1 MNKETN
7 MTKFDKSKFSYHG
20 GYLMYDVGN
29 GDKHRW
35 SPDQKFIARFKHRG
49 PVTKGIFLKQLIKNH
64 TVEEY
69 LQKNANGMGIAPLT
83 ILKDADPKWYNA
95 VLEAY
100 QAKIQAKYGI
110 RPIKFL

>member
-1 MNKETN
+1 
-7 MTKFDKSKFSYHG
+7 MTKFDKTKFSYHG
-20 GYLMYDVGN
+20 GYLMY
-29 GDKHRW
+29 GD
-35 SPDQKFIARFKHRG
+35 KFIARFKHRG

-69 LQKNANGMGIAPLT
+69 LGKNANGMGVAPLT

-100 QAKIQAKYGI
+100 QAKIQAKYGV

>member
-1 MNKETN
+1 

-20 GYLMYDVGN
+20 GYLMY
-29 GDKHRW
+29 GDK
-35 SPDQKFIARFKHRG
+35 FVARFKHRG
-49 PVTKGIFLKQLIKNH
+49 PITKAAFLKQLLKNH

-69 LQKNANGMGIAPLT
+69 FRKNEVERIAPLT

-100 QAKIQAKYGI
+100 QAKIQLKYGI
-110 RPIKFL
+110 RPSYQTSMTIRN

>member
-1 MNKETN
+1 

-20 GYLMYDVGN
+20 GYLMY
-29 GDKHRW
+29 GDK
-35 SPDQKFIARFKHRG
+35 FVARFKHRG
-49 PVTKGIFLKQLIKNH
+49 PVTKGIFLKQLVKNH

-69 LQKNANGMGIAPLT
+69 LGKNANGMGIAPLT

-95 VLEAY
+95 VLEAD
-100 QAKIQAKYGI
+100 QAKIQAKYGV

>member
-1 MNKETN
+1 

-20 GYLMYDVGN
+20 GYLMY
-29 GDKHRW
+29 GDK
-35 SPDQKFIARFKHRG
+35 FVARFKHRG
-49 PVTKGIFLKQLIKNH
+49 PVTKGIFL
-64 TVEEY
+64 
-69 LQKNANGMGIAPLT
+69 
-83 ILKDADPKWYNA
+83 DPKWYNA

>member
-1 MNKETN
+1 
-7 MTKFDKSKFSYHG
+7 MTKFDKTKFSYHG
-20 GYLMYDVGN
+20 GYLMY
-29 GDKHRW
+29 GD
-35 SPDQKFIARFKHRG
+35 KFIARFKHRG

-69 LQKNANGMGIAPLT
+69 LGKNANGMGIAPLT

-100 QAKIQAKYGI
+100 QAKIQAKYGV

>member
-1 MNKETN
+1 

-29 GDKHRW
+29 GDK
-35 SPDQKFIARFKHRG
+35 FVARFKHRG
-49 PVTKGIFLKQLIKNH
+49 PVTKAVFLKQLIKNH

-69 LQKNANGMGIAPLT
+69 LRKNANGMGIAPLT
-83 ILKDADPKWYNA
+83 ILKEADPKWYNA

>member
-1 MNKETN
+1 
-7 MTKFDKSKFSYHG
+7 MTKFDKTKFSYHG
-20 GYLMYDVGN
+20 GYLMY
-29 GDKHRW
+29 GD
-35 SPDQKFIARFKHRG
+35 KFIARFKHRG

-69 LQKNANGMGIAPLT
+69 LSKNANGMGVAPLT

-100 QAKIQAKYGI
+100 QAKIQAKYGV

>member
-1 MNKETN
+1 

-20 GYLMYDVGN
+20 GYLMY
-29 GDKHRW
+29 GD
-35 SPDQKFIARFKHRG
+35 KFIARFKHRG

-69 LQKNANGMGIAPLT
+69 LGKNANGMGVAPLT

-100 QAKIQAKYGI
+100 QAKIQAKYGV
-110 RPIKFL
+110 RPIKFLQGA

>member
-20 GYLMYDVGN
+20 GYLMY
-29 GDKHRW
+29 GD
-35 SPDQKFIARFKHRG
+35 KFIARFKHRG

-69 LQKNANGMGIAPLT
+69 LRKNANGMGIAPLT
-83 ILKDADPKWYNA
+83 ILKEADPKWYNS

>member
-1 MNKETN
+1 

-20 GYLMYDVGN
+20 GYLMY
-29 GDKHRW
+29 GD
-35 SPDQKFIARFKHRG
+35 KFIARFKHRG

-69 LQKNANGMGIAPLT
+69 LGKNADGMGVAPLT

-100 QAKIQAKYGI
+100 QAKIQAKYGV

>member
-1 MNKETN
+1 

-35 SPDQKFIARFKHRG
+35 SDAQKFIARFKHRG

-69 LQKNANGMGIAPLT
+69 LRKNEVDGIAPLT
-83 ILKDADPKWYNA
+83 ILKEADPKWYNS
-95 VLEAY
+95 VHEAY